1 MTADMGAIKQEHVA
15 ADRIAKQQRTNDK
28 SRVRKAP
35 SIGVEARAAKAPA
48 VAAPPAVAS
57 MDVDSGASAAAA
69 ADAPAPQIDAAKAA
83 PALSGYYEHAP
94 ALGVKNRRAR
104 APAARY
110 GVG

>member
-1 MTADMGAIKQEHVA
+1 MHALAIALARQQQPVDYQRQVPAFVDDSEDSDEHDDDGESPDA
-15 ADRIAKQQRTNDK
+15 
-28 SRVRKAP
+28 
-35 SIGVEARAAKAPA
+35 
-48 VAAPPAVAS
+48 AVAS